1 MSNIRTIL
9 WGLAQALITVL
20 FSSAAVAAATQ
31 LQRWESST
39 DGYLD
44 KVALL
49 LLFAVSALVVGGL
62 VLARPAYL
70 ILQQRLKEGFVL
82 LVSTTVWLM
91 LMLGAI
97 LIVIVFFDVHTIF

>member
-1 MSNIRTIL
+1 M
-9 WGLAQALITVL
+9 L

-49 LLFAVSALVVGGL
+49 LLFAVSALVGGGL

-82 LVSTTVWLM
+82 LVSTTVWLV
-91 LMLGAI
+91 LILGC
-97 LIVIVFFDVHTIF
+97 LLVVVVFLDIHTLF